1 MTPVG
6 SIWTFWKAPVE
17 VVEGWAVFE
26 RLELPCGESFVAL
39 KYAWSATQAAGY
51 RRCRILLSW
60 SGFSQFMLIQVCNL
74 SGFVALRQLKDA
86 KGTTTTPLVAFLLPF
101 LISEERVARWPVGGF
116 LAPGPECP
124 GSV

>member
-1 MTPVG
+1 MDPFG
-6 SIWTFWKAPVE
+6 PFGKPPVE

-51 RRCRILLSW
+51 RRCRILLLSW